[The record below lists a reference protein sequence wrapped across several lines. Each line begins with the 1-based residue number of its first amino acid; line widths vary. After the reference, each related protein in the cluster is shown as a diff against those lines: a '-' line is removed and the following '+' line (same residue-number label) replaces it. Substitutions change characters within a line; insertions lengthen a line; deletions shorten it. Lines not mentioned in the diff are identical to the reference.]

1 MAKPTVDV
9 PARWVLEAASE
20 TAMLLIDA
28 VQCLLDFI
36 VWHWISGSC
45 DEFVMQGAGGPYTL
59 AWYQH

>member
-20 TAMLLIDA
+20 TAMLLVDA
-28 VQCLLDFI
+28 VQCLLGI
-36 VWHWISGSC
+36 TVWRWTSC
-45 DEFVMQGAGGPYTL
+45 TCDKFVMQGADGPYTL